1 MARSFEGRTVV
12 VTGGTGSLGSAVTQA
27 LVDAGA
33 VVHIP
38 VFEATTPS
46 GFGLAAH
53 ERVHLR
59 HGVDLSDEPQ
69 VVDYYATIGATIGEQ
84 AGLWASIQLAGG
96 FSMAPLLETSL
107 AELERMWRMNLA
119 SCFLCCREAVRLMR
133 GAGEGGR
140 LVNVA
145 ARPALIPTA
154 GMVAYATA
162 KAGVAALSSALA
174 EELADEGIWVNA
186 IAPSVIDTPANRAAM
201 PKADHAR
208 WPSTPALAAAIAELA
223 SPANRCIRG
232 AVVPVYG
239 RS

>member
-12 VTGGTGSLGSAVTQA
+12 VTGGTGSLGCAVTQA

-46 GFGLAAH
+46 AFELAAH

-59 HGVDLSDEPQ
+59 HGVDLSEEPQ
-69 VVDYYATIGATIGEQ
+69 VVDYYAAVGATIGDG
-84 AGLWASIQLAGG
+84 AGLWASIHLAGG

-186 IAPSVIDTPANRAAM
+186 IAPSVFDTPANRAAM
-201 PKADHAR
+201 PNADHAR

-223 SPANRCIRG
+223 SPANRCMRG